1 MERRE
6 ENGCILWALLFFVFV
21 CLLGFVFCLFVFI
34 FVITEAVREVSVYL
48 QILLENAELL
58 AFFFLLNFRR

>member
-1 MERRE
+1 MY
-6 ENGCILWALLFFVFV
+6 FV
-21 CLLGFVFCLFVFI
+21 GFAVFCFCLFAWVRFLFVFI
-34 FVITEAVREVSVYL
+34 FVFTEAVREVSVYL